1 MHPLPFYPQWKSTMQ
16 LTLSWSP
23 GLVLTPGTLWYG
35 SRPSNIIFIETE
47 LIKSFQNWPI
57 TRKYVLL
64 AVLCLAS
71 FSGAIAP
78 LSGQLNL
85 ADQEKLYNKTKLEE
99 SYAVSLQLHFLR
111 NFEIRTVIKSS
122 STHLTSPRIQPP

>member
-1 MHPLPFYPQWKSTMQ
+1 MSKQLVLFRLQWKSSIQ
-16 LTLSWSP
+16 ITLSWSP
-23 GLVLTPGTLWYG
+23 NLVLTPGTLWYDR
-35 SRPSNIIFIETE
+35 RPSNIIVPEKK
-47 LIKSFQNWPI
+47 LIKPSQNWPI
-57 TRKYVLL
+57 TRKYVIL

-99 SYAVSLQLHFLR
+99 SYAVCLQLPLQS
-111 NFEIRTVIKSS
+111 VYYQ
-122 STHLTSPRIQPP
+122 IQYQSI

>member
-1 MHPLPFYPQWKSTMQ
+1 MSKHPLPVYPQWKSTIQ
-16 LTLSWSP
+16 LNLSWSP
-23 GLVLTPGTLWYG
+23 NLVPTPVTLWYG
-35 SRPSNIIFIETE
+35 RSPMNIIVPENE
-47 LIKSFQNWPI
+47 LMISFQNWTV
-57 TRKYVLL
+57 TRKYVIL

-99 SYAVSLQLHFLR
+99 SYAVSL
-111 NFEIRTVIKSS
+111 
-122 STHLTSPRIQPP
+122 